1 MCERAHGTRAI
12 RSDGRQ
18 KHRIDL
24 VLFQKPGDL
33 ADQRRHFGRIG
44 RSHERVIL
52 IGHGTD
58 DLFGGHFAQSFN
70 GKDHVQI
77 LLITRSVKIH
87 RNIAHDDTFRRRVTM
102 EDAVILIPS
111 GKRSIFAQLQA
122 GRRNQRDAALAQ
134 GRTIDES

>member
-1 MCERAHGTRAI
+1 MCVRAHSTRAI
-12 RSDGRQ
+12 RADGRQ

-44 RSHERVIL
+44 RSHEQVII

-58 DLFGGHFAQSFN
+58 DLFGGHFVQSFN

-87 RNIAHDDTFRRRVTM
+87 RNMAHDDVFRRRVTM
-102 EDAVILIPS
+102 EDAVIRIPS
-111 GKRSIFAQLQA
+111 GKQSIFAQLQA
-122 GRRNQRDAALAQ
+122 GRRNQRDAVLTQ
-134 GRTIDES
+134 GRTIDER